1 MGYSHAEGHYS
12 IANGY
17 YSHAEGLSNTLSSS
31 DYKQHQSAHKL
42 DEVSEAL
49 RDIAKAASIA
59 GVSMQEALAA
69 LENFYKLGGNASA
82 DKSIKL
88 ITEKL
93 AKEQKSAET
102 LYTMAKA
109 KVEETNP
116 YLVDFDIPHYG
127 FEDMTILEEA
137 PAPGLDTLNEI
148 INYVSEII
156 QHEPKSKP
164 TYDLKTKITL
174 RYDTEQ
180 NWKDSNVTLLRGE
193 VGIAECE
200 ESDWGYHPRK
210 IMIGNGSSTVKYF
223 LENGHYITI

>member
-1 MGYSHAEGHYS
+1 MGYSHAEG
-12 IANGY
+12 Y
-17 YSHAEGLSNTLSSS
+17 YSKASGNCSYAEGLSNTLSSS
-31 DYKQHQSAHKL
+31 DYKQYQSAHKL
-42 DEVSEAL
+42 NEVSEAL

-69 LENFYKLGGNASA
+69 LENFYKLGGNA
-82 DKSIKL
+82 DKPIKL

-93 AKEQKSAET
+93 AEEQKSAET

-116 YLVDFDIPHYG
+116 YLADFDIPHYD
-127 FEDMTILEEA
+127 FEDMKILEEA
-137 PAPGLDTLNEI
+137 PAPDLDTLNEV
-148 INYVSEII
+148 INYVSETV
-156 QHEPKSKP
+156 QHAPQSKP
-164 TYDLKTKITL
+164 TYNLKTKITL

-180 NWKDSNVTLLRGE
+180 NWKDSNIILLRGE

-200 ESDWGYHPRK
+200 ESNWGYHPRK

>member
-12 IANGY
+12 KADGY
-17 YSHAEGLSNTLSSS
+17 YSHVEGLSNALSSS
-31 DYKQHQSAHKL
+31 DYKQYQSAHKL

-49 RDIAKAASIA
+49 RDISKAASIA

-69 LENFYKLGGNASA
+69 LENFYKLGGNA
-82 DKSIKL
+82 DKPIKL

-102 LYTMAKA
+102 IYTMAKA

-116 YLVDFDIPHYG
+116 YLADFDIPHYD
-127 FEDMTILEEA
+127 FEDMKILEEA
-137 PAPGLDTLNEI
+137 PAPDLDTLNEV
-148 INYVSEII
+148 INYVSETV
-156 QHEPKSKP
+156 QHAPQSKP
-164 TYDLKTKITL
+164 TYNLKTKITL

-180 NWKDSNVTLLRGE
+180 NWKDSNIILLRGE

-200 ESDWGYHPRK
+200 ESNWGYHPRK

-223 LENGHYITI
+223 LENRHYITI